1 MATHAPTHIVHLAGL
16 QVPFVAADPVL
27 GALVNVAGTV
37 RVLEAARH
45 SGGTV
50 RGVAY
55 ASSAAVYDPS
65 GELRPRTLYGVFKR
79 CNEETARHYAEAL
92 GVPSVGLRPWTV
104 FGVGRDQGVTSAP
117 TSAIQAVV
125 RGETYE
131 IPFTGSMAMQYT
143 ADVAAAFVAAAR
155 AHPAAPASYDLPGV
169 VMTVDEVIAGIES
182 AVPGAQRPHHE
193 HRRPA
198 ADRGDHA
205 GALAAR
211 ARPGPDGDAVR
222 RRGRADRGA
231 LRRAR
236 RRCLTPARSVVRGS
250 GQGPGMTEPQRST
263 EQTHA
268 SDSADRDAEQE
279 TTGMTDSEGGSGTA
293 GPDTETKK
301 QAGSYARDAEQ
312 DPERERHGRADADR

>member
-1 MATHAPTHIVHLAGL
+1 MAAHAPTHIVHLAGL

-50 RGVAY
+50 RGIAY
-55 ASSAAVYDPS
+55 ASSAAVYDPA
-65 GELRPRTLYGVFKR
+65 GELRPRTLYGVYKR

-125 RGETYE
+125 RGESYA

-155 AHPAAPASYDLPGV
+155 AHPGGAGVLRPAGRRHDRRRGHRRHR
-169 VMTVDEVIAGIES
+169 ERRARGAG
-182 AVPGAQRPHHE
+182 PHHE
-193 HRRPA
+193 QRRSA
-198 ADRGDHA
+198 ADRGRH
-205 GALAAR
+205 AR
-211 ARPGPDGDAVR
+211 ARR
-222 RRGRADRGA
+222 CSSSCRA
-231 LRRAR
+231 
-236 RRCLTPARSVVRGS
+236 
-250 GQGPGMTEPQRST
+250 
-263 EQTHA
+263 
-268 SDSADRDAEQE
+268 
-279 TTGMTDSEGGSGTA
+279 
-293 GPDTETKK
+293 
-301 QAGSYARDAEQ
+301 
-312 DPERERHGRADADR
+312 

>member
-50 RGVAY
+50 RGARPTR
-55 ASSAAVYDPS
+55 ARPPSTTPS

-79 CNEETARHYAEAL
+79 CNEETARHYAESL

-125 RGETYE
+125 RGESYE

-182 AVPGAQRPHHE
+182 AVPGAARPHHE
-193 HRRPA
+193 HRRAA
-198 ADRGDHA
+198 ADRG
-205 GALAAR
+205 GR
-211 ARPGPDGDAVR
+211 RPGP
-222 RRGRADRGA
+222 
-231 LRRAR
+231 
-236 RRCLTPARSVVRGS
+236 RCSSSSRT
-250 GQGPGMTEPQRST
+250 
-263 EQTHA
+263 
-268 SDSADRDAEQE
+268 
-279 TTGMTDSEGGSGTA
+279 
-293 GPDTETKK
+293 
-301 QAGSYARDAEQ
+301 
-312 DPERERHGRADADR
+312 